1 MAARKRSI
9 ETLYD
14 KPLTS
19 KGKLEVGVDMSVY
32 VYVKY
37 GQHVL

>member
-1 MAARKRSI
+1 MANRKRSV

-19 KGKLEVGVDMSVY
+19 KGKLEVGMKIFITRCNY
-32 VYVKY
+32 E
-37 GQHVL
+37 G